1 MTANP
6 RDAEE
11 PSRIAIWNHSF
22 KACCSRSASPPR
34 GLITAAQ
41 KPRLCPRSRD
51 RLTRVLPRL
60 FVFKRVHLGWFHVE
74 LRKSAQNKP
83 TFLAGFYLMGPR
95 GFEPR
100 TSPLSGVRSD
110 QLSYE
115 PAARARENTLVSV
128 GRRTRFCNRRP
139 VGARSGYRGTS
150 RSRSA
155 GLRQWELGKKECGGQ
170 RCRGHLAFNLTSGL
184 TFCSSPSCRSLL
196 DNLSIQVRLKVRSEV
211 RLKSM
216 IRLP

>member
-6 RDAEE
+6 HDAEDL
-11 PSRIAIWNHSF
+11 SRIAIWNHSF

-41 KPRLCPRSRD
+41 TPRLCPHSRD
-51 RLTRVLPRL
+51 RLPHVLPRL
-60 FVFKRVHLGWFHVE
+60 FVFRRVHLGWFYVE

-83 TFLAGFYLMGPR
+83 PFLEGGCLMGPR

-150 RSRSA
+150 RSRSD
-155 GLRQWELGKKECGGQ
+155 GLRQWELRTKECGGQ
-170 RCRGHLAFNLTSGL
+170 RCRGHLVFNLTSGL
-184 TFCSSPSCRSLL
+184 TFCSSSGFRSLR
-196 DNLSIQVRLKVRSEV
+196 DNSSIQVRLKVRSEV